1 MKFLRPPSRRLR
13 WKLLAVAAVAALT
26 TLAPPASATSPQT
39 ATGGFLLTST
49 LQTSSR
55 QAGRNT
61 IVTETN
67 TGLFFG
73 SQVPALVVVA
83 DSGEVLDIYPHRTSG
98 REVTI
103 REVLMPA
110 VS

>member
-1 MKFLRPPSRRLR
+1 
-13 WKLLAVAAVAALT
+13 LLNPKAFRYEGCELQLFDTRALT
-26 TLAPPASATSPQT
+26 EKDRVDMYITNAMWPAAKRHYEVKPMFG
-39 ATGGFLLTST
+39 TG
-49 LQTSSR
+49 R
-55 QAGRNT
+55 Y
-61 IVTETN
+61 

-83 DSGEVLDIYPHRTSG
+83 DSGEVLDIYPHRKSG